1 MQTEDRELIRI
12 FQYITKGEMIMR
24 VDKYVKGAVRQFA
37 YWFAHGTIGSGL
49 LNGIDYVSDLQ
60 EESSFAEQ
68 VFIIFMNNLEY
79 DETGV
84 TNYKQAEFRAA
95 QYIRSYYDPS
105 YVVEPPFEQWETE
118 GNPVS
123 TSGWNK

>member
-1 MQTEDRELIRI
+1 
-12 FQYITKGEMIMR
+12 
-24 VDKYVKGAVRQFA
+24 
-37 YWFAHGTIGSGL
+37 
-49 LNGIDYVSDLQ
+49 
-60 EESSFAEQ
+60 
-68 VFIIFMNNLEY
+68 MNNLEY

-105 YVVEPPFEQWETE
+105 YVAEPPFEQWETE
-118 GNPVS
+118 GDPVS